1 MEEQDIKCSVIEQ
14 IIKCYIKEEIIK
26 IKVLEGARVETDTD
40 NHSLLTRLDYDNS
53 GHQDFQRKLQY
64 INEYRA
70 YEIKDN

>member
-40 NHSLLTRLDYDNS
+40 NHSLLTHLDYDNS
-53 GHQDFQRKLQY
+53 GHQDFQKK
-64 INEYRA
+64 INYVPEFKA
-70 YEIKDN
+70 YEIPN